1 MLEKLQIVS
10 TSAFFLSDSLI
21 FLLESIQESSCS
33 TSSLCSPCPTLGPPI
48 SIFFFCPGGLTW
60 KACTNILCPLAS
72 AWIWLEDRR
81 LEGGWRE
88 RWGHLFI
95 QVPSCGVTVGWLEVS
110 TGRPR
115 VCQAALSTQGSLFP
129 RISGIAPS
137 PCTLTA
143 HSTSH
148 RASSV
153 FGFPTSCPSLL

>member
-115 VCQAALSTQGSLFP
+115 VCQAAPSTQLLLSL
-129 RISGIAPS
+129 S
-137 PCTLTA
+137 PNFTTD
-143 HSTSH
+143 
-148 RASSV
+148 
-153 FGFPTSCPSLL
+153 SLSLPH